1 MQTLKSESSIL
12 GPLCNQGKVWPA
24 QGFLEPSLHSSY
36 HVHVTLLVNPPT
48 HLLLLVNPPAH
59 LLLSHSCR
67 TCTQRQS
74 SAHCAVWCTEVDYR
88 FNYWWRGC
96 LSNLQSCIC
105 YVGGSGWERSVEGL
119 WFRALWDPGVCRY
132 GHPEGQRHVAER
144 EESVSHWE
152 RWNFSVLTHS
162 TVEQTGGCWLL

>member
-1 MQTLKSESSIL
+1 MKTLKSESSIL
-12 GPLCNQGKVWPA
+12 GPLCNQGKVWPTR
-24 QGFLEPSLHSSY
+24 GFLEPSLYSSY

-48 HLLLLVNPPAH
+48 TFSCLTHAEPVHRDNLLHTVQHDVLKWIIGSIIGGEAAFV
-59 LLLSHSCR
+59 
-67 TCTQRQS
+67 TC
-74 SAHCAVWCTEVDYR
+74 
-88 FNYWWRGC
+88 
-96 LSNLQSCIC
+96 NLSCIC
-105 YVGGSGWERSVEGL
+105 YVGGSGWEWSVEGL
-119 WFRALWDPGVCRY
+119 RFRALWDPGVCRH